1 MNDEG
6 KETQPQLELAWL
18 ARYFYAR
25 GFKDKAREIMDRL
38 HPNNNLVDI
47 DSANVYNM
55 QDNDEE
61 RRA

>member
-1 MNDEG
+1 MHDEG

-25 GFKDKAREIMDRL
+25 GFKDKAREIMDRIKPSESL
-38 HPNNNLVDI
+38 DAEASNVVDI
-47 DSANVYNM
+47 RDH
-55 QDNDEE
+55 DEE